1 MTLFST
7 VLPTSPG
14 LPQGSL
20 SRLVILAF
28 CSISFFASVQN
39 VSSTSAIV
47 CFLFF
52 ENPAKKRWHTSTTNR
67 GCISLCCK
75 SMAAMLH
82 DTVVAMRTHPRAILL
97 AMITMRKSIHGFP
110 LIFIYGMFMGLCLVA
125 LWAAGAPLQY
135 WSVNLK
141 DTWFRNVLSHVL
153 IHKGGVTD
161 LKLILA
167 IDVLLGA
174 HWCWFNLRLL
184 FNRSPFH
191 GRAWKLP
198 QIPFE

>member
-28 CSISFFASVQN
+28 CSIFFFASVQN

-67 GCISLCCK
+67 GCISLYCK

-82 DTVVAMRTHPRAILL
+82 DTVVAMRTHPWAILL
-97 AMITMRKSIHGFP
+97 AMITMRKSIRLNRTTAILDWRHILLTSMRGHACKGQLP
-110 LIFIYGMFMGLCLVA
+110 AIEETRRSSAIMPNRDHCCVPQCQNNRANIFQISPFTNFRVINPFDSSGLSKYSET
-125 LWAAGAPLQY
+125 WAAV
-135 WSVNLK
+135 S
-141 DTWFRNVLSHVL
+141 R
-153 IHKGGVTD
+153 
-161 LKLILA
+161 
-167 IDVLLGA
+167 
-174 HWCWFNLRLL
+174 
-184 FNRSPFH
+184 
-191 GRAWKLP
+191 
-198 QIPFE
+198 